1 MGIPKSVEQAR
12 EYSNNINNVDPNA
25 MPQNEQNLAI
35 RYALHDIAKK
45 TGEAPTFNFDY
56 SPVDY
61 DDTLS
66 SEIYKPYVNPLQD
79 AFGMLWNAVP
89 SIAAALVASPTILAS
104 GAISLMNDALERIT
118 GDDYDDPKV
127 QKEKYKWYYDP
138 SARGS
143 IEWTNAVNDFFD
155 SWKYKPSDRAQEKLD
170 VTNFWATANPNNV
183 AANIGNGIGSVIAFI
198 GTIALTK
205 GMSGG
210 GSVKLFQ
217 GLSNIS
223 KAEVLGSYMYMNNEV
238 YNEFRSNAKIDDL
251 TAAKLS
257 SLVSLPIAL
266 SEYVGLSALGK
277 VMTKPMVKNAIKGGV
292 EEAIASYGTKGLT
305 KELYQDFTAKAIQG
319 IGNRMTT
326 AALKGAEGAVI
337 EGVQEY
343 GQGKMQ
349 QAAEALYD
357 KIANEK
363 VFGTELFN
371 KQALKD
377 DVNNAF
383 WGGAIGGLLGMGG
396 GMINSKEMQESVFHY
411 VGINLQKNR
420 PAKID
425 GVKKFI
431 TQLGENGKI
440 TPEQTEQGIKMV
452 DEMVAVHKE
461 AMPLSLTDIDAR
473 YQAYEFIQAKNKI
486 QADLLA
492 LDEKPVDPTLA
503 KADSELR
510 TIMEQSAE
518 AYDEAIALIAK
529 TKGQISESEL
539 SKKLYEIGTQFNK
552 VEAPVE
558 EVKTDITGI
567 ENKEELPVAETKI
580 EQVKV
585 ETPKQEEVKSD
596 LGKNEEMLKKAE
608 KALKSTVTKIEQ
620 LKTQPLGAK
629 ESQDARNEKI
639 ANFEERKKQIETK
652 IGELNDI
659 REAETRVSGVEETGA
674 VVEAADTGVSA
685 EEVIVANHYTGG
697 TQNLEQL
704 TNDLTTLYEQAKEVF
719 KNVPKEDADNIIGK
733 DLMNFAEKQ
742 RSKLI
747 KETPKKVLE
756 DKRSVEYK
764 LNELYSNYIDVKK
777 RTEEVML
784 NPDEVVEEVRVEP
797 DVNTQSGIEEVQ
809 TDEIIP
815 EQVQGGQDVQED
827 VQVEGVS
834 EGVNE
839 GVKPT
844 KKSPKEKK
852 VESEEVKE
860 PKQQERTFEEKY
872 GVSIGEI
879 EGEIKKLKEA
889 GISNPIDYA
898 LKNIGVGNTELQ
910 QVIMGD
916 YMKYVIENELPKKL
930 PAKKDLFIGDYL
942 PKGEINPKPIEKPV
956 SALKD
961 NSEKSKAES
970 LKDIVS
976 DDEIRPQMWG
986 VYHDKKNGF
995 LVATDAHKLVRIKED
1010 NITKEG
1016 IFVPKTGQKI
1026 DAKFP
1031 DYNVVIPTDNQ
1042 IKINVSLKELRPK
1055 LEGMERANKFFV
1067 TDPTILAN
1075 IQVGETEYLFSP
1087 KLLNDI
1093 FKVLE
1098 QHGRDNV
1105 TIELGKP
1112 NRALV
1117 INSGDITALA
1127 MPTIINDSDNS
1138 HFRNSTIIKV
1148 EKSDKTE
1155 EKAPTKEVEQPT
1167 ISKEI
1172 ENIEDEKVEE
1182 VIDKK
1187 IENKK
1192 APKRIYYKSIDTD
1205 GEGTF
1210 EFVEAETAK
1219 PIKLFSIV
1227 DAFYTKENGIFV
1239 ISDTDS
1245 GAQIATGKTLKS
1257 AIKEA
1262 EQVAKS
1268 AENLMKV
1275 SKMFSEKNGLSPAM
1289 KVQNA
1294 IKLEQDI
1301 KNAAMGSVEQIPD
1314 IIGINALKDVES
1326 TAKALEGKNS
1336 EMFIPLFDVLGTI
1349 ADSEYN
1355 KEQATR
1361 VIDLEIE
1368 MLPDD
1373 IKFAN
1378 DKERQSQLK
1387 KRLEYLSDAKNKEK
1401 EVDELFKELEKDS
1414 LEKLANSN
1422 KKVAKAY
1429 HKAKA
1434 DGSNPK
1440 LVKAVEQAI
1449 LGGINNTG
1457 DVIDN
1462 MEENGDIKKDCK

>member
-45 TGEAPTFNFDY
+45 TGEAPAFNFDY

-89 SIAAALVASPTILAS
+89 STVAALVASPTLLAS
-104 GAISLMNDALERIT
+104 GATSLMNDALEKIT

-138 SARGS
+138 AARGS

-183 AANIGNGIGSVIAFI
+183 AANIGNGIGSVLGFI
-198 GTIALTK
+198 GTILATK
-205 GMSGG
+205 KLSGG
-210 GSVKLFQ
+210 SGKIFQ
-217 GLSNIS
+217 GLGNAS
-223 KAEVLGSYMYMNNEV
+223 KAEILGSYMYMNNEV

-567 ENKEELPVAETKI
+567 ENKEELPTAETKKADISIGKIPNTEYEVKSDGVYYKGNKLDNPENKTHRQLI
-580 EQVKV
+580 EADIGRRRQEELKSFTEREKESVKKSTKGTPINKDNPNSFKV
-585 ETPKQEEVKSD
+585 GQEYNDGMLVIVQDVQTADNFDANIAENEGEGYTIIDRVLEYGEMKDGKQSKAPILRTRVFNNKEDADTYLEQQKQKFDSQIGKSRQYDKINAKYDAELDALEKNKAPKQEEVKSD

-674 VVEAADTGVSA
+674 VVETADTGVSA
-685 EEVIVANHYTGG
+685 EEVV
-697 TQNLEQL
+697 
-704 TNDLTTLYEQAKEVF
+704 NDFEAK
-719 KNVPKEDADNIIGK
+719 KADIERRNTFTRK
-733 DLMNFAEKQ
+733 DLQTISEGTSLAKKGSEVIDTKKVESTLSIGDKITFFAEKE
-742 RSKLI
+742 RKGIWDGKAVRDEKDNPWGLI
-747 KETPKKVLE
+747 GILGSNDGWLRNDTKYDAEIDALEGKK
-756 DKRSVEYK
+756 
-764 LNELYSNYIDVKK
+764 
-777 RTEEVML
+777 EEVRV
-784 NPDEVVEEVRVEP
+784 NPDEVVAEVRVEP
-797 DVNTQSGIEEVQ
+797 DVNE
-809 TDEIIP
+809 
-815 EQVQGGQDVQED
+815 GGQDVQED

-834 EGVNE
+834 EGVSE

-844 KKSPKEKK
+844 KKTPKEKK
-852 VESEEVKE
+852 VESDEEKKIDETKDTGLVDGINNIRSNEGAFSLFKAALGKGMIHESWYNDIGLELANLKKDKKDKVDTADVAEIIQKYSERE
-860 PKQQERTFEEKY
+860 PKQKDDTKAREEQER
-872 GVSIGEI
+872 IN
-879 EGEIKKLKEA
+879 KE
-889 GISNPIDYA
+889 Y
-898 LKNIGVGNTELQ
+898 E
-910 QVIMGD
+910 
-916 YMKYVIENELPKKL
+916 
-930 PAKKDLFIGDYL
+930 
-942 PKGEINPKPIEKPV
+942 
-956 SALKD
+956 
-961 NSEKSKAES
+961 
-970 LKDIVS
+970 
-976 DDEIRPQMWG
+976 
-986 VYHDKKNGF
+986 
-995 LVATDAHKLVRIKED
+995 
-1010 NITKEG
+1010 
-1016 IFVPKTGQKI
+1016 
-1026 DAKFP
+1026 
-1031 DYNVVIPTDNQ
+1031 
-1042 IKINVSLKELRPK
+1042 
-1055 LEGMERANKFFV
+1055 
-1067 TDPTILAN
+1067 
-1075 IQVGETEYLFSP
+1075 
-1087 KLLNDI
+1087 
-1093 FKVLE
+1093 
-1098 QHGRDNV
+1098 
-1105 TIELGKP
+1105 
-1112 NRALV
+1112 
-1117 INSGDITALA
+1117 
-1127 MPTIINDSDNS
+1127 
-1138 HFRNSTIIKV
+1138 
-1148 EKSDKTE
+1148 
-1155 EKAPTKEVEQPT
+1155 T
-1167 ISKEI
+1167 ISEEI
-1172 ENIEDEKVEE
+1172 ENVEDEKVEE
-1182 VIDKK
+1182 IIDKK

-1462 MEENGDIKKDCK
+1462 MEENGDINKDCK

>member
-89 SIAAALVASPTILAS
+89 STVAALVASPTLLAS
-104 GAISLMNDALERIT
+104 GATSLMNDALEKIT

-138 SARGS
+138 AARGS

-183 AANIGNGIGSVIAFI
+183 AANIGNGIGSVLGFI
-198 GTIALTK
+198 GTILATK
-205 GMSGG
+205 KLSGG
-210 GSVKLFQ
+210 SGKIFQ
-217 GLSNIS
+217 GLGNAS
-223 KAEVLGSYMYMNNEV
+223 KAEILGSYMYMNNEV

-440 TPEQTEQGIKMV
+440 TPEQTEQGVKMV

-567 ENKEELPVAETKI
+567 ENKEELPTAETKKADI
-580 EQVKV
+580 E
-585 ETPKQEEVKSD
+585 
-596 LGKNEEMLKKAE
+596 
-608 KALKSTVTKIEQ
+608 
-620 LKTQPLGAK
+620 
-629 ESQDARNEKI
+629 R
-639 ANFEERKKQIETK
+639 R
-652 IGELNDI
+652 
-659 REAETRVSGVEETGA
+659 R
-674 VVEAADTGVSA
+674 
-685 EEVIVANHYTGG
+685 
-697 TQNLEQL
+697 
-704 TNDLTTLYEQAKEVF
+704 
-719 KNVPKEDADNIIGK
+719 
-733 DLMNFAEKQ
+733 
-742 RSKLI
+742 
-747 KETPKKVLE
+747 
-756 DKRSVEYK
+756 
-764 LNELYSNYIDVKK
+764 
-777 RTEEVML
+777 
-784 NPDEVVEEVRVEP
+784 
-797 DVNTQSGIEEVQ
+797 
-809 TDEIIP
+809 
-815 EQVQGGQDVQED
+815 
-827 VQVEGVS
+827 
-834 EGVNE
+834 
-839 GVKPT
+839 
-844 KKSPKEKK
+844 
-852 VESEEVKE
+852 
-860 PKQQERTFEEKY
+860 
-872 GVSIGEI
+872 
-879 EGEIKKLKEA
+879 
-889 GISNPIDYA
+889 
-898 LKNIGVGNTELQ
+898 
-910 QVIMGD
+910 
-916 YMKYVIENELPKKL
+916 
-930 PAKKDLFIGDYL
+930 
-942 PKGEINPKPIEKPV
+942 
-956 SALKD
+956 
-961 NSEKSKAES
+961 
-970 LKDIVS
+970 
-976 DDEIRPQMWG
+976 
-986 VYHDKKNGF
+986 
-995 LVATDAHKLVRIKED
+995 KED
-1010 NITKEG
+1010 NK
-1016 IFVPKTGQKI
+1016 
-1026 DAKFP
+1026 
-1031 DYNVVIPTDNQ
+1031 
-1042 IKINVSLKELRPK
+1042 
-1055 LEGMERANKFFV
+1055 
-1067 TDPTILAN
+1067 
-1075 IQVGETEYLFSP
+1075 
-1087 KLLNDI
+1087 
-1093 FKVLE
+1093 
-1098 QHGRDNV
+1098 
-1105 TIELGKP
+1105 
-1112 NRALV
+1112 
-1117 INSGDITALA
+1117 
-1127 MPTIINDSDNS
+1127 
-1138 HFRNSTIIKV
+1138 
-1148 EKSDKTE
+1148 
-1155 EKAPTKEVEQPT
+1155 
-1167 ISKEI
+1167 
-1172 ENIEDEKVEE
+1172 
-1182 VIDKK
+1182 
-1187 IENKK
+1187 
-1192 APKRIYYKSIDTD
+1192 KSIRY
-1205 GEGTF
+1205 GN
-1210 EFVEAETAK
+1210 
-1219 PIKLFSIV
+1219 SR
-1227 DAFYTKENGIFV
+1227 
-1239 ISDTDS
+1239 
-1245 GAQIATGKTLKS
+1245 
-1257 AIKEA
+1257 
-1262 EQVAKS
+1262 
-1268 AENLMKV
+1268 
-1275 SKMFSEKNGLSPAM
+1275 KNR
-1289 KVQNA
+1289 
-1294 IKLEQDI
+1294 I
-1301 KNAAMGSVEQIPD
+1301 
-1314 IIGINALKDVES
+1314 
-1326 TAKALEGKNS
+1326 
-1336 EMFIPLFDVLGTI
+1336 
-1349 ADSEYN
+1349 
-1355 KEQATR
+1355 R
-1361 VIDLEIE
+1361 
-1368 MLPDD
+1368 
-1373 IKFAN
+1373 
-1378 DKERQSQLK
+1378 
-1387 KRLEYLSDAKNKEK
+1387 
-1401 EVDELFKELEKDS
+1401 EL
-1414 LEKLANSN
+1414 
-1422 KKVAKAY
+1422 
-1429 HKAKA
+1429 
-1434 DGSNPK
+1434 
-1440 LVKAVEQAI
+1440 
-1449 LGGINNTG
+1449 
-1457 DVIDN
+1457 
-1462 MEENGDIKKDCK
+1462 